1 MTVFTLTDNKEKEE
15 NAELTLLIVTYVF
28 GLVSRL
34 RRTRRP

>member
-15 NAELTLLIVTYVF
+15 NAELTLLIVAHVF
-28 GLVSRL
+28 GIVTRL